1 MDFIF
6 KPEKLTSELTSQ
18 AAEAIDKRAELAS
31 RKKYPGLWEKTDALN
46 KNSAPEEVLR
56 RRKTRHVIYGVFL
69 IAIGIFLFVP
79 GIMKPKELFVPLIVG
94 AFSFINGIFAVLPRK
109 TPAERYERKAGKI
122 MENINF
128 SLNPEDTVVFGEEAI
143 FENGA
148 LLMEYDDLEEV
159 IETRSLFL
167 VCDGTKIMLL
177 RKLDL
182 VSGDVSEFGAHI
194 LEKTG
199 KSIIKC
205 S

>member
-1 MDFIF
+1 MIN
-6 KPEKLTSELTSQ
+6 KAKT
-18 AAEAIDKRAELAS
+18 AELAS
-31 RKKYPGLWEKTDALN
+31 RKKYPGLWKKNDALN

-56 RRKTRHVIYGVFL
+56 RRKNRHVIYGVFL

-109 TPAERYERKAGKI
+109 TPAERYERKARKI

-128 SLNPEDTVVFGEEAI
+128 SLSPEDTVVFGEEAV

-148 LLMEYDDLEEV
+148 LLMEYKDLEEV
-159 IETRSLFL
+159 IETRSLLL

-182 VSGDVSEFGAHI
+182 VGGDVSEFGAHI

-205 S
+205 G